1 MKSRQKVIS
10 LAPINAEANFARSVF
25 GTSKNARNEDDI
37 QKLGK
42 RLKKQDGVAN
52 VLIKFRS
59 EFNALSHAYHD
70 HVRGSTVAVYA
81 AARFLVEDKSSWAE
95 FCRHPEWQDWKRLAP
110 RAGHPEDALRAA
122 ARIAVGFGGKG
133 ATRRASRLYR
143 LLEPFFARN
152 TSPRKVASIIND
164 GGLKRLAEV
173 GATLKKGKKGAPKS
187 AKTPNCRF
195 ALKNQKMAKKIAAMT
210 PGTKFRLS
218 AKAKKAKG
226 GAIEIRIYNFK
237 AT

>member
-1 MKSRQKVIS
+1 MKSRQKVIR
-10 LAPINAEANFARSVF
+10 LAPINAETNFARSILR
-25 GTSKNARNEDDI
+25 TSKNARDDGI

-42 RLKKQDGVAN
+42 RLRKQDGVAN
-52 VLIKFRS
+52 VLVKIRS
-59 EFNALSHAYHD
+59 EFNPLSLAYHD

-81 AARFLVEDKSSWAE
+81 ASRFLVEDKSSWVE

-110 RAGHPEDALRAA
+110 RASHPEDALRAA
-122 ARIAVGFGGKG
+122 ARIAVGFGSKR

-152 TSPRKVASIIND
+152 ASLRKVASIIND
-164 GGLKRLAEV
+164 GGLKRLAEA
-173 GATLKKGKKGAPKS
+173 GATLKNGKKGAPKS
-187 AKTPNCRF
+187 AKTPHCRF
-195 ALKNQKMAKKIAAMT
+195 DLKNQKMAKKIAAMT

-218 AKAKKAKG
+218 AKVKKAKS
-226 GAIEIRIYNFK
+226 GAIEIGIYDIK